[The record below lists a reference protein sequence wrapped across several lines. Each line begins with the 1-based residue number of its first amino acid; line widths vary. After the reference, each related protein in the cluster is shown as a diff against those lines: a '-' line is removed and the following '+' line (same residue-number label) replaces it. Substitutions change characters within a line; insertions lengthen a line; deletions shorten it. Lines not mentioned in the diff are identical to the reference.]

1 MQLQLSK
8 KYLPIIIAGISGLI
22 AVFLINN
29 YIQQKTEEAKKRV
42 LLTQKNLATVVVAK
56 QDILAGTALKESML
70 AEETVNRAIIQP
82 RAAISIDRVVDKIA
96 IVPIS
101 KGEQVLLN
109 KVTISGQEGSLSM
122 KEPSGK
128 RAISVSLDNIS
139 SGGGMLRPGDHVDVV
154 GMVPIPAV
162 NAEGKQVNQLAT
174 MPLFQDVLILAVG
187 QEFTSIS
194 SARKEERLASPVITL
209 ALSPQEANLI
219 FFVQQQAKLRLIYRS
234 PVDKQVQRVAPAS
247 WETLFRTAMPE
258 SAQKSQAQ
266 EEVRKP
272 KRTVEIYRGLNKE
285 VKPLE

>member
-122 KEPSGK
+122 KVPSGK

-139 SGGGMLRPGDHVDVV
+139 SVGGMLRPGDHVDVV

-219 FFVQQQAKLRLIYRS
+219 VFVQEQGKLRLILRS
-234 PVDKQVQRVAPAS
+234 PEDTQVQRVAPAS